1 MQATTSGVIHKNDV
15 LLSNEYCKSFLN
27 KQKEIFESLI
37 EKRNVVYDKNTTIS
51 DASLNYLNTLTE
63 NKNDKA
69 LKNMILRE
77 YYACENLFPYLGD
90 LFLHKLFSG
99 DFKIKRNTFGFEKR
113 YERNFIESLKNPQNR
128 NIARWFFENCNLNR
142 NINIEKYK
150 GTEFIFEFTKDFVFD
165 LNFDI
170 DFYSKNKIYE
180 CKNYKYVII
189 NGFIDTVG
197 ELHHL
202 FYKAHETKIPH
213 VIFCMGMHEEVKKTI
228 IQNNNM
234 GKFHVYPVC
243 LNINDEYSLNIF
255 NDIAVIHGGTIVSSD
270 LGQTISQE
278 VRKDL
283 NEGNYI
289 CINQEKV
296 IIRSNVSD
304 ESIQKHRV
312 FLKNRIDEA
321 LVKPDVRVDVLQ
333 KRLKMFTDNKL
344 NIYLPELFLKDKD
357 VTREVD
363 YLFRFLGFLN
373 KKIKIV
379 EMNNQKFYFPN
390 DYINISEI
398 KQKSLRA
405 KFAEI
410 SALIS

>member
-1 MQATTSGVIHKNDV
+1 MRATTSGVIHKNDV
-15 LLSNEYCKSFLN
+15 LLSKEYCKSFLSR
-27 KQKEIFESLI
+27 QKEIFESLSK
-37 EKRNVVYDKNTTIS
+37 KRNVVYDKNTTIS

-63 NKNDKA
+63 NKKDKA

-77 YYACENLFPYLGD
+77 YYDCENMFPYLGD
-90 LFLHKLFSG
+90 LFLHRLFSKQ
-99 DFKIKRNTFGFEKR
+99 FKIKRNTFGFEKR
-113 YERNFIESLKNPQNR
+113 HESDFVKSLKSIENR
-128 NIARWFFENCNLNR
+128 RIANWFFKNCNLNR
-142 NINIEKYK
+142 NINVEKYK

-165 LNFDI
+165 LSFDG

-180 CKNYKYVII
+180 CKQYKYVII
-189 NGFIDTVG
+189 NGFIDSVS

-202 FYKAHETKIPH
+202 FYKAHESKIPH

-228 IQNNNM
+228 MQNNNM
-234 GKFHVYPVC
+234 GKFQVYPVC
-243 LNINDEYSLNIF
+243 LSINDEYSLNVL
-255 NDIAVIHGGTIVSSD
+255 NDIAAIHGGTIVSSD

-278 VRKDL
+278 VRKEL
-283 NEGNYI
+283 SEGNYI
-289 CINQEKV
+289 CLNQEKV
-296 IIRSNVSD
+296 VIRSNVS
-304 ESIQKHRV
+304 EQSIQKHRE

-321 LVKPDVRVDVLQ
+321 IIKPDVRVDVLQ

-344 NIYLPELFLKDKD
+344 NIYLPELFLKDRD

-363 YLFRFLGFLN
+363 YLFRFLSVLN
-373 KKIKIV
+373 KKLKVV
-379 EMNNQKFYFPN
+379 EMNNQKFYFPD

-398 KQKSLRA
+398 KQKSLEA